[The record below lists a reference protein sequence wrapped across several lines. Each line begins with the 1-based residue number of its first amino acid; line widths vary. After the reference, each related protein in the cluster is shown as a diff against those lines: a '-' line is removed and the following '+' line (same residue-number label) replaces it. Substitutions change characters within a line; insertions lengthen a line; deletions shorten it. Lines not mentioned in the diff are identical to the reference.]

1 MIAALVAIVAVAVVP
16 FVPTMVVATITVALL
31 VMGNV
36 FVLVPGVLH
45 KVDPLAAGIVLAAV
59 LAPVFRVARGHVQV
73 NRLALYGCL
82 VHDSRLLIDHLW
94 LRIAADVDA
103 PIEAR
108 LTDTDG
114 NSDIGREC
122 REGDGSECRCE

>member
-16 FVPTMVVATITVALL
+16 FVPTMVVPTITVALL
-31 VMGNV
+31 VMRNV

-122 REGDGSECRCE
+122 REGAGSEGRGE